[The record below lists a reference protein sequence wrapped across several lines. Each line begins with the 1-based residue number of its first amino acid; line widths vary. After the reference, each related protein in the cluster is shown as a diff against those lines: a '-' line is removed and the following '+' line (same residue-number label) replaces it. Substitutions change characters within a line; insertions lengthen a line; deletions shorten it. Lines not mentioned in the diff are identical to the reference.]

1 MESTA
6 HSKAILE
13 LGKRLVTQLD
23 LDGDLLAQWMAHDI
37 SARIDAIERA
47 SPEASASARDDCA
60 RSILTLW
67 SHRNEL
73 PSHLRVFKDIDP
85 LIRTLAALDVEN
97 GDDYRYFRPILREAA
112 LDETDPAMNKWL
124 ELALGLDYSAR
135 VLIQYA
141 LRSAGASAAS
151 KARPWVE
158 AAMKAG
164 VDPLVERQT
173 IEFLLERWR
182 SIKDEDEDEDEE
194 KAVLQEA
201 LRDKISKLENFA
213 QLASAIAT
221 ELRDQLDSESN
232 PANQG
237 PGRTPEIP
245 K

>member
-1 MESTA
+1 M
-6 HSKAILE
+6 IE

-47 SPEASASARDDCA
+47 SPEASISARDECA
-60 RSILTLW
+60 KSILTLW
-67 SHRNEL
+67 EHRNVL

-85 LIRTLAALDVEN
+85 LIRTLTSLDVDH

-112 LDETDPAMNKWL
+112 LEQTDSEMNKWL
-124 ELALGLDYSAR
+124 ELAFGLDYSAR
-135 VLIQYA
+135 ILIQYA
-141 LRSAGASAAS
+141 LRSAGESAAS

-164 VDPLVERQT
+164 VDPLAERQT
-173 IEFLLERWR
+173 VDYLLERWC
-182 SIKDEDEDEDEE
+182 SIKDDDEDEE
-194 KAVLQEA
+194 KAILQEA

-221 ELRDQLDSESN
+221 QLRDQLD
-232 PANQG
+232 
-237 PGRTPEIP
+237 
-245 K
+245 